1 MLSITIPKGIAKNI
15 IKILFT
21 SSKKPKLTKET
32 RAFLNSYYK
41 EDIIR
46 LSKLLKRDF
55 SSWKK

>member
-1 MLSITIPKGIAKNI
+1 MLSIIIPKGIAKNI

-21 SSKKPKLTKET
+21 SSKKPKLTKAT
-32 RAFLNSYYK
+32 RTFLNSYYK